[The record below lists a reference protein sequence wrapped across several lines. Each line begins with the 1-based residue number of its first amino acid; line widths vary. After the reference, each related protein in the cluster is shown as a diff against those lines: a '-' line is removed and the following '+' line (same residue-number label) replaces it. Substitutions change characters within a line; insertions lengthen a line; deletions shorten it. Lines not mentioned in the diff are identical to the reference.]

1 MNPKT
6 DILTA
11 EKYQDLPRINY
22 IKTFIK
28 DFLLKIDDEGSILLD
43 ENRRKSRKSLKVF
56 QMFCNW
62 TGLDS
67 NEFTVSLQKSK
78 SLSTGVAFREKLE
91 LRKNI

>member
-1 MNPKT
+1 MNKMNPKT

-43 ENRRKSRKSLKVF
+43 ENRRKFESVSNVL
-56 QMFCNW
+56 Q
-62 TGLDS
+62 LDGIG
-67 NEFTVSLQKSK
+67 Q
-78 SLSTGVAFREKLE
+78 
-91 LRKNI
+91 